1 MSNYPQMPP
10 LTEEEIAAFLKQP
23 LVAKLCSHNSDGTTH
38 IAPLWFD
45 YIDGEL
51 VFGTQD
57 ITQKV
62 RNIRQNPDVT
72 VLVDDTT
79 PPLKGYIAYG
89 KATLDYENV
98 YDKRVALFSKYMPP
112 ENARGFAQGIAS
124 KWEMVIIRVKP
135 ERVITF
141 DYGKGS
147 LI

>member
-10 LTEEEIAAFLKQP
+10 LTNEEIAAFLKQP
-23 LVAKLCSHNSDGTTH
+23 LVAKLCSHNADGTIH

-45 YIDGEL
+45 YVDGDL
-51 VFGTQD
+51 LFGTQD
-57 ITQKV
+57 ITHKV
-62 RNIRQNPDVT
+62 RNIKQNSDVT
-72 VLVDDTT
+72 VLVDDPN

-98 YDKRVALFSKYMPP
+98 YEKRVALFSKYMPL
-112 ENARGFAQGIAS
+112 ENAHGFAQGIAN

-135 ERVITF
+135 EHVITF